1 MPAAVPQIFSDTN
14 WEHCLWFLHPTP
26 MAILSRSGKFV
37 KVNRA
42 LVEFL
47 GYSEAEL
54 LRLTFQEITHDAD
67 LDSDVEMSE
76 ALIAG
81 RFREYRMTKRYRTK
95 LGRYKW
101 AEMLRQGI
109 YASDHAFEYFL
120 TVIEPLPN
128 GGSVEVR
135 KTEDGKVQ
143 LIAVPPVLLMLK
155 KHWLFWC
162 GVAVFMVMT
171 GHGEYVFEILRHLF
185 GIASPTPAP

>member
-1 MPAAVPQIFSDTN
+1 MPGAVPQIFSDTN

-67 LDSDVEMSE
+67 LEGDSDMAA

-95 LGRYKW
+95 LGRFKW
-101 AEMLRQGI
+101 AELYVQGI
-109 YASDHAFEYFL
+109 YEPANTFSCFL
-120 TVIEPLPN
+120 SVIEPLPN

-155 KHWLFWC
+155 KHWPFWLA
-162 GVAVFMVMT
+162 VAVFMLLT
-171 GHGEYVFEILRHLF
+171 GRGDLVADLIRLIFSSVL
-185 GIASPTPAP
+185 PTP